1 VHRAYDPMVWAD
13 SVVEVLDL
21 VIGLGRGE
29 LFTVLTGELI
39 MDGVRR
45 HRHIVLVAPGL
56 LQRVLVPVGFDV
68 VDGVLRGLVGEVFTV
83 FARQLLVDA
92 LLAHMHHVRVGLG
105 LGQSGC
111 VLGGKTGIVLVFG
124 RSCGLF
130 FRRLFGDRL
139 VGLFLGRFLFRRG
152 LRLGRFVGRL
162 LLRLGH
168 GCLVGCLFGFRD
180 DRGVIRLR
188 RRSRVRGDSADDES
202 QDEEDAGDDPG
213 DLLVLVIALKGK
225 AVLVL

>member
-1 VHRAYDPMVWAD
+1 R
-13 SVVEVLDL
+13 SEVLDR

-56 LQRVLVPVGFDV
+56 LRRVLVPVGFDV

-92 LLAHMHHVRVGLG
+92 LLAHMHHVRVGFG

-111 VLGGKTGIVLVFG
+111 VLGRNTRIVLVFG
-124 RSCGLF
+124 RSRGF
-130 FRRLFGDRL
+130 FFGGFFGDRL
-139 VGLFLGRFLFRRG
+139 FGLFLGRFLFRCG
-152 LRLGRFVGRL
+152 FRLDGFVGRL
-162 LLRLGH
+162 FLRFGR
-168 GCLVGCLFGFRD
+168 GGFVGGLFGLRD
-180 DRGVIRLR
+180 DRGIVRLR
-188 RRSRVRGDSADDES
+188 RIPRRSRNRPSEVSEPSSRR
-202 QDEEDAGDDPG
+202 
-213 DLLVLVIALKGK
+213 LRR
-225 AVLVL
+225 